1 MAVAVVVA
9 VVNFFVEILVFIVL
23 IMYWPG
29 NVRRFGRLES
39 GDDLGPG

>member
-1 MAVAVVVA
+1 MANPVAVVV
-9 VVNFFVEILVFIVL
+9 VYFFVEILFFIVL

>member
-1 MAVAVVVA
+1 MAFAVVVA
-9 VVNFFVEILVFIVL
+9 DAYFFVEILVFIVL